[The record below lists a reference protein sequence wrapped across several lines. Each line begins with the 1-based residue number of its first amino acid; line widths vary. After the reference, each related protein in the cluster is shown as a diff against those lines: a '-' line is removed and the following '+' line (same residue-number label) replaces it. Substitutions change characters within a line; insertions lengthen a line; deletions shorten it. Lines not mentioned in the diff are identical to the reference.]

1 MGVLLE
7 ILETKF
13 ELKRMKRG
21 DLFKL
26 VMDQKLSNCLVGGKV
41 CGYSL
46 HYKGVRFCVSELL
59 GKGCLVE
66 RLGQWEKFYPNREKI
81 DDSLPLLEEM
91 SSELSLSAK
100 RPIEFKVY
108 YRDDL
113 TRSIVY
119 LGKVTE
125 RRRKERGNNLG
136 DLLKKAIREYSN
148 YVRDP
153 SKLFLLGHQDS
164 NPLTGS

>member
-1 MGVLLE
+1 MGGLLE
-7 ILETKF
+7 ILETKI

-26 VMDQKLSNCLVGGKV
+26 VMDQRLSNCLVGGMV

-59 GKGCLVE
+59 GKGCLVQ
-66 RLGQWEKFYPNREKI
+66 RLGQWEKFYPDKEIIK
-81 DDSLPLLEEM
+81 DSLPLLQEM
-91 SSELSLSAK
+91 GPELTSSGKS
-100 RPIEFKVY
+100 PVEFKVY

-119 LGKVTE
+119 LGKVIE

-136 DLLKKAIREYSN
+136 DLLKKAIKEYSE
-148 YVRDP
+148 YIRDP
-153 SKLFLLGHQDS
+153 SMLFLLGYQS
-164 NPLTGS
+164 SSPLTGS